1 MIALVSLTKK
11 GNSVAVEISDK
22 ADFKVDIYSKPFN
35 KSFKDTIKD
44 IFNEYEQIIFI
55 MATGIVV
62 RTIAPLLK
70 HKSKDP
76 GIIVIDEKKNNVIS
90 LLSGH
95 LGGANELTIKI
106 SLLLN
111 SNPVITTASDI
122 NNLLSVDMLA
132 KKYNLSSTDY
142 NAMKEVTSVLIETKK
157 ILLKSEIKIEEDG
170 YFRNIKDYCG
180 VLEISNKVN
189 SFNTNSPYVKLINK
203 NLVLGIGCKKN
214 TEYKKL
220 FRITNDFLKRNGY
233 LIEAISHLASA
244 WVKKEEA
251 AIIKLKDKLN
261 IEYNTYELEEIKDV
275 ENLFDTSDFVRK
287 TIGVGC
293 VSEPCG
299 YLGSKNGKCLVK
311 LEKLDGITLSLW
323 EMKG

>member
-1 MIALVSLTKK
+1 MIAVVSLTKK
-11 GNSVAVEISDK
+11 GNSVAVEIREK
-22 ADFKVDIYSKPFN
+22 ANFKVDIYSKPFN
-35 KSFKDTIKD
+35 ESFKGTIKN
-44 IFNEYEQIIFI
+44 IFNQYEQVIFI

-62 RTIAPLLK
+62 RTIAPFLT

-95 LGGANELTIKI
+95 LGGANELAIKI
-106 SLLLN
+106 SALLN

-122 NNLLSVDMLA
+122 NNLLSVDMLS
-132 KKYNLSSTDY
+132 KKYNLISTDY

-170 YFRNIKDYCG
+170 YFYNIEDYCG
-180 VLEISNKVN
+180 VLEISNRVN
-189 SFNTNSPYVKLINK
+189 SFNTELPYIKLINK

-214 TEYKKL
+214 MEYKKL
-220 FRITNDFLKRNGY
+220 FYVVNAFLKRNGY

-244 WVKKEEA
+244 WVKKEET
-251 AIIKLKDKLN
+251 AIIQLKNKLN
-261 IEYNTYELEEIKDV
+261 IKYITYGLEEIKDI
-275 ENLFDTSDFVRK
+275 ENLFNTSDFVRK

-299 YLGSKNGKCLVK
+299 YLGSNKGKCLVK